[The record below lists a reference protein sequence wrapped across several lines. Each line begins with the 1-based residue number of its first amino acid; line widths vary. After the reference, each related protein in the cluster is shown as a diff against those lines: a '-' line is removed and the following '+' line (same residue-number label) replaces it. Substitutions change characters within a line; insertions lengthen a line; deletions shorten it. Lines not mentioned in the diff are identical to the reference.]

1 MKKLK
6 LTILSLV
13 LSIGLVNAITAN
25 EILKNIDKNMI
36 SKTTKSTSKMIVQ
49 TKRATRTLT
58 SINYSKGKDIAFSE
72 YIAPAKEKGTKM
84 LKLKDNLWLYNPSSD
99 REIQISGNMLKQ
111 SVMGSDLSYEDYM
124 DDVGMVDAYNA
135 TMGKDLTY
143 DSRACYK
150 LTLIAKVPGLAYQKR
165 VLYVDKE
172 RMVPLYQ
179 ELYAKSGK
187 LLKTMKLSKLT
198 KIGNRWYPM
207 QMIYKDELKSGN
219 GTTMIIEDIA
229 FDISIPDYIFTKAV
243 FRK

>member
-72 YIAPAKEKGTKM
+72 YTAPAKEKGTKM

-124 DDVGMVDAYNA
+124 DDVEMVDAYNA
-135 TMGKDLTY
+135 TMGKDITY

-187 LLKTMKLSKLT
+187 LLKTMKLSKVT

-243 FRK
+243 LKK

>member
-1 MKKLK
+1 M
-6 LTILSLV
+6 

-49 TKRATRTLT
+49 TKRATRTMT
-58 SINYSKGKDIAFSE
+58 SINYSKGKDIAYSE

-124 DDVGMVDAYNA
+124 DDVEMVDAYNA
-135 TMGKDLTY
+135 TMGKDITY

-187 LLKTMKLSKLT
+187 LLKTMKLSKVT

-243 FRK
+243 LKK

>member
-1 MKKLK
+1 MKKLR
-6 LTILSLV
+6 LTILSLL

-49 TKRATRTLT
+49 TKRATRTMT
-58 SINYSKGKDIAFSE
+58 SINYSKGNDIAYSE
-72 YIAPAKEKGTKM
+72 YTAPAKEKGTKM

-124 DDVGMVDAYNA
+124 DDVEMVDAYNA

-143 DSRACYK
+143 DSRACYN

-165 VLYVDKE
+165 MLYVDKE

-187 LLKTMKLSKLT
+187 LLKTMKLSKVT

-207 QMIYKDELKSGN
+207 QMIYKDELKSGS

-243 FRK
+243 LKK

>member
-72 YIAPAKEKGTKM
+72 YTAPAKEKGTKM

-124 DDVGMVDAYNA
+124 DDVEMVDAYNA

>member
-1 MKKLK
+1 MKKLN
-6 LTILSLV
+6 LTILFLL

-49 TKRATRTLT
+49 TKRATRTMT
-58 SINYSKGKDIAFSE
+58 SINYSKGKDIAYSE

-124 DDVGMVDAYNA
+124 DDVEMVDAYNA
-135 TMGKDLTY
+135 TMGKDITY

-187 LLKTMKLSKLT
+187 LLKTMKLSKVT

-243 FRK
+243 LKK